1 MDFQSLTDQQEE
13 LRRRARR
20 LAESELRPHAA
31 HWDEEEVFPEP
42 SLEAL
47 RHSGLL
53 AVTVPSEHGG
63 MGLGTFEACLVLEEI
78 ARGCMAS
85 ALIAQMFLNGPPR
98 AIARL
103 GTDEQRR
110 RLLPGVAD
118 GRRYF
123 AIAMSEPQAGSA
135 GTDLSTTLSPKGAGF
150 RLTGIKC
157 FITGGARADSFLV
170 FCRAAGSS
178 GPKGIGAVV
187 VERGA
192 RGFAEPEVEP
202 KMGTRGVAEA
212 TLRFE
217 DVPIPERDVVIPAD
231 PSSSRGAALLLKQF
245 NPERCGNAAMC
256 IGVAQ
261 AALEESVAFVLERE
275 QFGRPIVEFQGLQ
288 WKLADMAL
296 AVDAARLLTWR
307 AALSDDDGFPALRET
322 VMAKLFANEMAQRVT
337 NEAIQIHGHR
347 GYTRHRPVERFFRDV
362 RGMALGG
369 GTTEIMRNLLA
380 GIVTGRQLSQR
391 RPK

>member
-1 MDFQSLTDQQEE
+1 MDFQSLTEQQEE
-13 LRRRARR
+13 LRQRARG

-98 AIARL
+98 AIATL
-103 GTDEQRR
+103 GTDAQRR

-118 GRRYF
+118 GTRYF
-123 AIAMSEPQAGSA
+123 AIAMSEPEAGSA
-135 GTDLSTTLSPKGAGF
+135 GTDLSTTLSPDGAGF
-150 RLTGIKC
+150 RLTGTKC

-202 KMGTRGVAEA
+202 KMGTRGV
-212 TLRFE
+212 
-217 DVPIPERDVVIPAD
+217 
-231 PSSSRGAALLLKQF
+231 G
-245 NPERCGNAAMC
+245 
-256 IGVAQ
+256 
-261 AALEESVAFVLERE
+261 
-275 QFGRPIVEFQGLQ
+275 
-288 WKLADMAL
+288 
-296 AVDAARLLTWR
+296 
-307 AALSDDDGFPALRET
+307 
-322 VMAKLFANEMAQRVT
+322 
-337 NEAIQIHGHR
+337 
-347 GYTRHRPVERFFRDV
+347 
-362 RGMALGG
+362 
-369 GTTEIMRNLLA
+369 
-380 GIVTGRQLSQR
+380 
-391 RPK
+391 

>member
-1 MDFQSLTDQQEE
+1 MCIRD
-13 LRRRARR
+13 R
-20 LAESELRPHAA
+20 
-31 HWDEEEVFPEP
+31 
-42 SLEAL
+42 
-47 RHSGLL
+47 
-53 AVTVPSEHGG
+53 
-63 MGLGTFEACLVLEEI
+63 
-78 ARGCMAS
+78 
-85 ALIAQMFLNGPPR
+85 
-98 AIARL
+98 
-103 GTDEQRR
+103 
-110 RLLPGVAD
+110 
-118 GRRYF
+118 
-123 AIAMSEPQAGSA
+123 
-135 GTDLSTTLSPKGAGF
+135 
-150 RLTGIKC
+150 
-157 FITGGARADSFLV
+157 
-170 FCRAAGSS
+170 
-178 GPKGIGAVV
+178 
-187 VERGA
+187 
-192 RGFAEPEVEP
+192 
-202 KMGTRGVAEA
+202 AEA

-296 AVDAARLLTWR
+296 AVEAARLLTWR
-307 AALSDDDGFPALRET
+307 AAMSDEDGFPALRDT

-391 RPK
+391 RPEQRTT